1 MKSATDLNADIL
13 KITQKIRAKAPEL
26 LKYLDEM
33 PLTIPNEAQPEI
45 DIKILEDFYNSL
57 VNIYQKYEQNQP
69 N

>member
-1 MKSATDLNADIL
+1 VKSATDLNADIL